1 MGLTNSYAMPKY
13 LYLIPKNNKI
23 KIIEKE
29 YFSSYPMKLPIL
41 LLACLL
47 ASLSLTSAF
56 NEQTTNNIP
65 LFNLTSGINIS
76 PTLIRTKSG
85 SVYFNGAVNGTNIS
99 PSYILVDFNPTNSTP
114 ILQNISKA
122 CDLGSTYYFSK
133 LFYHEETST
142 LVYYCARNT
151 TLLTLN
157 EDDFSIKYAIPLYL
171 QSFWNETRIFSDGN
185 SLVIIGINGLYTSQA
200 NSSEMIFYNMN
211 SKTLTNHF
219 YFKQVVVG
227 FASTDLFKYII
238 TNDFSQPYIVGVTIS
253 HFMYVGNQYEI
264 YPISNFTYV
273 SFHERAYFYVT
284 EVFALAGL
292 IITNTDKQ
300 LLVITEEGKTALN
313 YTLCFMQNEAGSSR
327 RISSTPVSAVLP
339 YQPLLVRGRGTKT
352 LYANIKTP
360 DNYNAVISL
369 TLDGITLS
377 VSLLFNGTRL
387 QVARGNSLQDDLL
400 LAHIDTP
407 NTFQVLTAQDLNQV
421 YVAPYSFLGVLSTN
435 QSYSILHDGRLY
447 VYNFTNNVLLKRFDL
462 TPPKSLS
469 ILLSW
474 YQNVNEGRLYFL
486 NTTSST
492 NCSLQSINIQTLE
505 TSTVWNFADKT
516 FCDATI
522 IQAEFTGRISEAV
535 LRSRA
540 GNFLFIT
547 EKYGALNFT
556 IPPGLYYG
564 WVAANFTSLSFYL
577 HAFSLAGTAGYTLS
591 SFAYNPS
598 SGQFEMQGS
607 RTQLNTLKAQYLS
620 YTVGDNKVFTTRA
633 GELSVVDLT
642 SQTLQTYSIPFDFP
656 VVSVLQD
663 NANKSY
669 AIVSESPLG
678 NKLVKQV
685 LLFENGGFSPL
696 PGSNNNS
703 FTGQASGQC
712 SYYIVEDLSLSL
724 QSLKIHNICQNN
736 KQSIIY

>member
-1 MGLTNSYAMPKY
+1 MK
-13 LYLIPKNNKI
+13 
-23 KIIEKE
+23 
-29 YFSSYPMKLPIL
+29 SSIL

-47 ASLSLTSAF
+47 ACFSLTSAF
-56 NEQTTNNIP
+56 NERTTNNVP
-65 LFNLTSGINIS
+65 LFNLTSGVNIS
-76 PTLIRTKSG
+76 PTLIRTQSG
-85 SVYFNGAVNGTNIS
+85 SVYFSSAVNGTTIS

-114 ILQNISKA
+114 ILQNISKS

-133 LFYHEETST
+133 LFYHEESST

-185 SLVIIGINGLYTSQA
+185 SLVILGINGLYTSQA
-200 NSSEMIFYNMN
+200 NYSEMVIYDMA

-219 YFKQVVVG
+219 YFKQIVVG
-227 FASTDLFKYII
+227 FASTNLFKYII
-238 TNDFSQPYIVGVTIS
+238 TNDFSKPYVVGVTIS
-253 HFMYVGNQYEI
+253 HLTYVGDQFETF
-264 YPISNFTYV
+264 PITNFTYV

-284 EVFALAGL
+284 EVFALGSL
-292 IITNTDKQ
+292 IITNNDKQ
-300 LLVITEEGKTALN
+300 LLIVTQEGKFVSN
-313 YTLCFMQNEAGSSR
+313 YTLCFMQNEDGPSR
-327 RISSTPVSAVLP
+327 RISNTPVPGVMP

-352 LYANIKTP
+352 LYANVK
-360 DNYNAVISL
+360 SL
-369 TLDGITLS
+369 DSTYVVLSFVLDGVTLTT
-377 VSLLFNGTRL
+377 SLLFNGTRL

-400 LAHIDTP
+400 LAHINTP
-407 NTFQVLTAQDLNQV
+407 NTFQVLPAQDLNPI
-421 YVAPYSFLGVLSTN
+421 YVAPYSFLGVLSN
-435 QSYSILHDGRLY
+435 DKSYSILHAGSLY
-447 VYNFTNNVLLKRFDL
+447 VYNFTNNVLLQRFDL
-462 TPPKSLS
+462 TPPKGLS

-474 YQNVNEGRLYFL
+474 YQNVNENRLYFL

-492 NCSLQSINIQTLE
+492 NCTLQSINIQTLE
-505 TSTVWNFADKT
+505 TNTVFNFTDKT

-522 IQAEFTGRISEAV
+522 IQAEFTGRNGQAV

-547 EKYGALNFT
+547 EKYGPLNFT
-556 IPPGLYYG
+556 TPPGLYYG

-577 HAFSLAGTAGYTLS
+577 HAFSLTGTAGYTLS
-591 SFAYNPS
+591 SFTFNPS

-607 RTQLNTLKAQYLS
+607 RTQLNTLRAQYLS
-620 YTVGDNKVFTTRA
+620 YTVGDNKIFTTRA
-633 GELSVVDLT
+633 GELSVTDLA
-642 SQTLQTYSIPFDFP
+642 SQTFQTYSIPFDFP

-669 AIVSESPLG
+669 VIVAESPLG
-678 NKLVKQV
+678 NKFVKQV
-685 LLFENGGFSPL
+685 LLFENGAFTPL

-703 FTGQASGQC
+703 FTGQASGKC
-712 SYYIVEDLSLSL
+712 SYYIVEDLSLSV
-724 QSLKIHNICQNN
+724 QSLKIHNICQN